1 MSARRTNRNAPCRS
15 SVTGLVGNP
24 ETQFEVELRKPFTT
38 MLIAAAGSAGTDGR
52 TLAARNAL
60 AARTGFAAD
69 GPAAAAT
76 AGLGTAGLG
85 TDPNAASAA
94 GRPPGVLL
102 AAVATRDEALRP
114 AAGRGRVTGD
124 AELDTDGALPARSR
138 RFSAPRSRDV
148 PPGGESACGALAE
161 SGAVPTAGPG
171 ADTDGESSSP
181 GAAAA
186 IPAAGVPATT
196 TPRAK
201 AAAPARAA
209 RLLTD
214 IGIPRNR

>member
-1 MSARRTNRNAPCRS
+1 
-15 SVTGLVGNP
+15 LVGNP

-69 GPAAAAT
+69 GPAAAV
-76 AGLGTAGLG
+76 TAGLG

-102 AAVATRDEALRP
+102 AAVGTRDEALRP
-114 AAGRGRVTGD
+114 AADRGRITGD

-148 PPGGESACGALAE
+148 PPGRESTCGAPAE
-161 SGAVPTAGPG
+161 SDPDPTAGPE
-171 ADTDGESSSP
+171 ADTVGESSSP

-201 AAAPARAA
+201 AAAPTRAA

-214 IGIPRNR
+214 IGIPRDR

>member
-1 MSARRTNRNAPCRS
+1 
-15 SVTGLVGNP
+15 LVGNP
-24 ETQFEVELRKPFTT
+24 ETQFAVELRKPFTT

-52 TLAARNAL
+52 TLAARDARAAR

-69 GPAAAAT
+69 GPAAAVT

-85 TDPNAASAA
+85 TDTNAASAA

-102 AAVATRDEALRP
+102 AAEATRDEALRP

-148 PPGGESACGALAE
+148 PSAVA
-161 SGAVPTAGPG
+161 SGAVPTAGSG

-214 IGIPRNR
+214 IGIPRDR